1 MHLSIFHHNF
11 MLILVTCIC
20 KVCKIYKMHFLYVC
34 LSNKLVVSNENALV
48 ISGQNVYAV
57 LLYLSLY
64 TTN

>member
-1 MHLSIFHHNF
+1 MNLSVFHYDF
-11 MLILVTCIC
+11 MLILVACIC

-34 LSNKLVVSNENALV
+34 LSNKLVVLNENLLL

-64 TTN
+64 ATN

>member
-1 MHLSIFHHNF
+1 

-34 LSNKLVVSNENALV
+34 LSNKLVVLNENALL